1 MCGGLARW
9 LRAYGY
15 DTSYTEGIG
24 DRDLVEH
31 ALEEGRVLI
40 SSDGPMFERK
50 LLRDGTVPAFRLP
63 RGLKLLDQFREVVCG
78 LRLKPGDARCTVCN
92 GELELV
98 PRDAVADRV
107 PARSLLWATE
117 FHQCTACGK
126 AYWNGSHWRR
136 IETVR
141 RRMALLAEEL
151 E

>member
-15 DTSYTEGIG
+15 DTSYTEGVR
-24 DRDLVEH
+24 DRDLVEQ
-31 ALEEGRVLI
+31 ALNQGRVLI
-40 SSDGPMFERK
+40 SSDGPMFERR

-63 RGLKLLDQFREVVCG
+63 RGLKLLDQFRAVVRAY
-78 LRLKPGDARCTVCN
+78 RLKPGDARCTVCN
-92 GELELV
+92 GELALV
-98 PRDAVADRV
+98 HRDAVADRV

-117 FHQCTACGK
+117 FYLCEACGK

-141 RRMALLAEEL
+141 REMARLVEEL
-151 E
+151 Q